1 MPTSC
6 GDVSKAVLIDASH
19 LPIASRVNL
28 TWTTLLISAAWNCA
42 NLAVLEEIDVSK

>member
-1 MPTSC
+1 MLASC
-6 GDVSKAVLIDASH
+6 CGVYEAVLIDASH

-28 TWTTLLISAAWNCA
+28 TWTTLLISAACNCA